1 MMRHHAPIVSHVGHV
16 PSVVSVT
23 DRRPYTVR
31 YRTPENS
38 TLENCFYASDA
49 FQARLLAI
57 EFNNYIKDH
66 PNRIVQIFSAT
77 SC

>member
-1 MMRHHAPIVSHVGHV
+1 MRRIEPHVSHVGHV
-16 PSVVSVT
+16 LRVASVT
-23 DRRPYTVR
+23 DRRPYTVL
-31 YRTPENS
+31 YRTADNS

-66 PNRIVQIFSAT
+66 PNRIVRIFSST
-77 SC
+77 PC

>member
-1 MMRHHAPIVSHVGHV
+1 MMRHHVPVVSHVGEV
-16 PSVVSVT
+16 LSVVSVT

-31 YRTPENS
+31 YRTSDNS
-38 TLENCFYASDA
+38 TLDNCFYASDA

-66 PNRIVQIFSAT
+66 PNRIVKIFSAT
-77 SC
+77 T

>member
-1 MMRHHAPIVSHVGHV
+1 MWSSMVFMLPVESS
-16 PSVVSVT
+16 P
-23 DRRPYTVR
+23 TVR

-38 TLENCFYASDA
+38 TLESCFYASDA

-66 PNRIVQIFSAT
+66 PNRIVKIFSAT

>member
-1 MMRHHAPIVSHVGHV
+1 MMRRREPVVGHV
-16 PSVVSVT
+16 GRVLRVASVT
-23 DRRPYTVR
+23 DRRPYTVL
-31 YRTPENS
+31 YRTSDNS

-66 PNRIVQIFSAT
+66 PNRIVRIFSAPT
-77 SC
+77 C

>member
-1 MMRHHAPIVSHVGHV
+1 MMRHHAPVVSHVGHV
-16 PSVVSVT
+16 PRVVSVT
-23 DRRPYTVR
+23 DRRPSTVR
-31 YRTPENS
+31 YRTPDNS
-38 TLENCFYASDA
+38 PLENCFYASDA

>member
-1 MMRHHAPIVSHVGHV
+1 MKRHDPPVVSHVGHV
-16 PSVVSVT
+16 PRIVSVT

-31 YRTPENS
+31 YRTAENS
-38 TLENCFYASDA
+38 TLEDCFYASDA

-66 PNRIVQIFSAT
+66 PNRIVKIFSAT

>member
-1 MMRHHAPIVSHVGHV
+1 MMRHHAPVVSHVGYV
-16 PSVVSVT
+16 LSVVSVT
-23 DRRPYTVR
+23 DRRPYTVL
-31 YRTPENS
+31 YRTSDNI

-66 PNRIVQIFSAT
+66 PNRIVRIFSSPT
-77 SC
+77 C

>member
-1 MMRHHAPIVSHVGHV
+1 MMRRREPVGGDV
-16 PSVVSVT
+16 GRVLRVASVT
-23 DRRPYTVR
+23 DRRPYTVL
-31 YRTPENS
+31 YRTSDNS

-66 PNRIVQIFSAT
+66 PNRIVRIFSAPT
-77 SC
+77 C

>member
-1 MMRHHAPIVSHVGHV
+1 MMRHHSPVVSHVGEV
-16 PSVVSVT
+16 LSVVSVT

-31 YRTPENS
+31 YRTSDNS
-38 TLENCFYASDA
+38 TLDNCFYASDA

-66 PNRIVQIFSAT
+66 PNRIVKIFSAT
-77 SC
+77 T

>member
-1 MMRHHAPIVSHVGHV
+1 MMRHHVPVVSHVGEAL
-16 PSVVSVT
+16 SVVSVT

-31 YRTPENS
+31 YRTSDNS
-38 TLENCFYASDA
+38 TLDNCFYASDA

-66 PNRIVQIFSAT
+66 PNRIVKIFSAT
-77 SC
+77 T